1 MKDLI
6 QYVFKSDEYKKDRIW
21 KTELRAITQSNY
33 EAYCAGNNQPYSA
46 EDKTKNILD
55 NSSTVILEE
64 EKDADTSSGID
75 DEHDVC
81 NFVSI

>member
-6 QYVFKSDEYKKDRIW
+6 QYVFKSDEYKKDRIR
-21 KTELRAITQSNY
+21 KPELRAITQSHY
-33 EAYCAGNNQPYSA
+33 EAYCAWNIQSYSA
-46 EDKTKNILD
+46 EDETENMLD
-55 NSSTVILEE
+55 NSSAEILDE
-64 EKDADTSSGID
+64 EKDADTSSRID